1 MDNINYIDMPVS
13 EFTAALAS
21 SSPAPGG
28 GGASALAA
36 ALGAALGCMVGEL
49 TVGKKKYAENEPR
62 LRELIAEAQSLR
74 ERLLTLVD
82 AAAVPM
88 EILELSCRVIALQ
101 EEFAALGSSLAVSD
115 AGTGAV
121 FAWAAMY
128 GAALNVLANTRLMAD
143 RERAED
149 MNRSVNKLMQ
159 EYRVRADRVYGD
171 IFAKLSD
178 K

>member
-1 MDNINYIDMPVS
+1 MNDRDIM
-13 EFTAALAS
+13 
-21 SSPAPGG
+21 
-28 GGASALAA
+28 
-36 ALGAALGCMVGEL
+36 
-49 TVGKKKYAENEPR
+49 EN
-62 LRELIAEAQSLR
+62 L
-74 ERLLTLVD
+74 LLTTKGVCDLFMHGSIESSTADVHQ
-82 AAAVPM
+82 AFT
-88 EILELSCRVIALQ
+88 S
-101 EEFAALGSSLAVSD
+101 ALGSSLAVSD

-143 RERAED
+143 RERAAD

>member
-1 MDNINYIDMPVS
+1 MLKLIGLSLIL
-13 EFTAALAS
+13 TAS
-21 SSPAPGG
+21 SAMGLG
-28 GGASALAA
+28 LARTVRRQQAQTLALID
-36 ALGAALGCMVGEL
+36 ALLRIRHEL
-49 TVGKKKYAENEPR
+49 QYR
-62 LRELIAEAQSLR
+62 LTPL
-74 ERLLTLVD
+74 
-82 AAAVPM
+82 P
-88 EILELSCRVIALQ
+88 EI
-101 EEFAALGSSLAVSD
+101 FAALGSSLAVSD